1 MIVAGVTIVDGG
13 VTGEMGR
20 YETGEV
26 GENAIMWVLE
36 SPVKQSVIYPKHNR
50 KPLKNSEQWID
61 MIRFAFLKSFA
72 DFREEVRLKEGKR
85 SLSES

>member
-13 VTGEMGR
+13 VTGETGR

-36 SPVKQSVIYPKHNR
+36 SPVKESVIYSKHNR
-50 KPLKNSEQWID
+50 KPLKTSEQWSD
-61 MIRFAFLKSFA
+61 MIRFAFLKSLA
-72 DFREEVRLKEGKR
+72 DIREEVRLKEGKR

>member
-1 MIVAGVTIVDGG
+1 MAGVTIVDGG

-26 GENAIMWVLE
+26 GENAIMWALE

-50 KPLKNSEQWID
+50 KTLKNSE
-61 MIRFAFLKSFA
+61 
-72 DFREEVRLKEGKR
+72 
-85 SLSES
+85 